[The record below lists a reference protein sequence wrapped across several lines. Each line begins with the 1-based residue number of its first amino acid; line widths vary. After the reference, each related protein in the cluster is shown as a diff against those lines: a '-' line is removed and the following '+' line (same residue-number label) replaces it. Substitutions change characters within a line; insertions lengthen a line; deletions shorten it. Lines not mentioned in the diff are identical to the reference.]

1 MSQSLSQTPSSLSN
15 DSSQNKTAVVLIN
28 LGTPDA
34 PTPQAV
40 RRYLKEFLWDDRVI
54 KRTPIWWLVLN
65 GIVLN
70 TRPKK
75 VAKLYKS
82 IWTDDS
88 PMRSIGFAQQKMLQ
102 ETLQDKAK
110 VVLSMTYGQPSLK
123 SELASLME
131 QGFEKLIFLPLYPQ
145 YSATTTGAVY
155 DQVANFIQKTRNLP
169 SIHFIKDYHQH
180 TAYISA
186 LAHSIKSFWQKN
198 GKSEKLLL
206 SFHGIP
212 QIYVDKGDPYAAQV
226 ENTVKALVKALDL
239 SEQDYQLSFQSRFG
253 PTQWLKPYTDK
264 TLEDWAKKGI
274 KSVDVICPAF
284 SADCLETLEE
294 IQFENKDVFL
304 NNGGEQYRYIPAL
317 NNDVSHIQMMKQ
329 IVMPFI
335 EKTE

>member
-1 MSQSLSQTPSSLSN
+1 M
-15 DSSQNKTAVVLIN
+15 DSAANKTAVVLVN

-34 PTPQAV
+34 PTPKAV
-40 RRYLKEFLWDDRVI
+40 RRYLKEFLWDDRII
-54 KRTPIWWLVLN
+54 KRTAIWWLVLN

-88 PMRSIGFAQQKMLQ
+88 PMRSIGFSQQKMLQ
-102 ETLQDKAK
+102 DTLQDKAK

-123 SELASLME
+123 KELTNLMT

-155 DQVANFIQKTRNLP
+155 DQVANFIQTTRNLP

-180 TAYISA
+180 SAYIAA
-186 LAHSIKSFWQKN
+186 LADSVKCFWKKN

-212 QIYVDKGDPYAAQV
+212 QIYVDQGDPYAMQV
-226 ENTVKALVKALDL
+226 ENTVKALVKALGL
-239 SEQDYQLSFQSRFG
+239 SAQDYQLSFQSRFG
-253 PTQWLKPYTDK
+253 PTQWLTPYTDK

-317 NNDVSHIQMMKQ
+317 NSDASHIQMMKE

-335 EKTE
+335 ENTE